1 MVDICFLKNASRC
14 AMKDKKHP
22 RAYYLSH
29 VFIKLVE
36 NDLDIVASDG
46 NMLYKKTLK
55 DYLPNDGDKEL
66 LEKGVL
72 IDFDF
77 TKIKIKYGMADFYFK
92 DKYFNVHQYG
102 DPKMEKYSFEI
113 VDADFLNYNKAIP
126 DKEKSE
132 APKEYYRFSIEQYKT
147 LNRNGFLCIMPVNN
161 PNYNKN
167 FLLFDKPGT
176 GELMV
181 LVALKS

>member
-14 AMKDKKHP
+14 AMKDKKHL
-22 RAYYLSH
+22 RAYYLDH
-29 VFIKLVE
+29 VFVKLVG
-36 NDLDIVASDG
+36 NDLDIVATDG
-46 NMLYKKTLK
+46 SMLYKKTLK

-92 DKYFNVHQYG
+92 DKYFNIHQYG

-113 VDADFLNYNKAIP
+113 VDADFPDYNKVIP
-126 DKEKSE
+126 NKEKSE
-132 APKEYYRFSIEQYKT
+132 APQKYYRFSIEQYKT
-147 LNRNGFLCIMPVNN
+147 LDKNGFLDVMPVNN
-161 PNYNKN
+161 PEVIDY
-167 FLLFDKPGT
+167 FLLFDKPET
-176 GELMV
+176 NELMV
-181 LVALKS
+181 LVAL